1 MTEGYL
7 LELVQCALSNANT
20 QNYLTSN
27 LLKQAQRIAT
37 HRKDFINLWWILQE
51 LQGNPQGTF
60 RRIDDTMKAKF
71 VKEDYEL
78 YGKKYLMKWLEERS
92 INELNPTGD
101 IKKSDQVFPYS
112 IYDIEDRIQTI
123 ENHRKSLVNTN
134 GMHTLDVYYTEHN
147 NAANRMF
154 LNLQYEQFQN
164 IVKRIRDRVIDYLI
178 ETEMQLMQG
187 NTLSRYF
194 ENNKEWVV
202 NKLENIDIN
211 FNDYIKA
218 IDSHMIKGT
227 PIDYEE
233 ALLDIRKVLMLYA
246 NAICPPQAD
255 PVTCSDGKRRV
266 LTEDK
271 YLNRISFV
279 LFEKAGKHTH
289 TELLNQSVEDL
300 VKRIEKVNELSNK
313 GVHNKVTEQEA
324 NQCVIIMYIVLGD
337 LIRIGDEEVLPLS

>member
-1 MTEGYL
+1 MAEGYL

-37 HRKDFINLWWILQE
+37 HRKDFINLWWILLE

-60 RRIDDTMKAKF
+60 RRIDNTMKAKF
-71 VKEDYEL
+71 VKEDYES

-92 INELNPTGD
+92 INDLNPTGY
-101 IKKSDQVFPYS
+101 ITKSDQVFPYS
-112 IYDIEDRIQTI
+112 IYDIEDRIQAI
-123 ENHRKSLVNTN
+123 ENHRNSLVNTN
-134 GMHTLDVYYTEHN
+134 GMHTLDVYYAEQN
-147 NAANRMF
+147 NAANRVF

-194 ENNKEWVV
+194 KNNKEWVV
-202 NKLENIDIN
+202 DKLENIDTN

-246 NAICPPQAD
+246 NAICPPQAA

-289 TELLNQSVEDL
+289 TELLNQNVEDL

-324 NQCVIIMYIVLGD
+324 YQCVIIMYIVLGD
-337 LIRIGDEEVLPLS
+337 LIWIGNEEVLPLS

>member
-1 MTEGYL
+1 MAEGYL

-37 HRKDFINLWWILQE
+37 HRKDFINLWWILLE

-60 RRIDDTMKAKF
+60 RRIDNTMKAKF
-71 VKEDYEL
+71 VKEDYES
-78 YGKKYLMKWLEERS
+78 YGKKYLMKWIEERS

-101 IKKSDQVFPYS
+101 IKKSDQVFPYR
-112 IYDIEDRIQTI
+112 IYDIEDRIQAI
-123 ENHRKSLVNTN
+123 ENHRNSLVNTN
-134 GMHTLDVYYTEHN
+134 GMHTLDVYYAEQN
-147 NAANRMF
+147 NAANRVF

-194 ENNKEWVV
+194 KNNKEWVV
-202 NKLENIDIN
+202 DKLENIDTN

-246 NAICPPQAD
+246 NAICPPQAA

-289 TELLNQSVEDL
+289 TELLNQNVEDL

-324 NQCVIIMYIVLGD
+324 YQCVIIMYIVLGD
-337 LIRIGDEEVLPLS
+337 LIRIGNEEVLPLS

>member
-1 MTEGYL
+1 
-7 LELVQCALSNANT
+7 
-20 QNYLTSN
+20 
-27 LLKQAQRIAT
+27 
-37 HRKDFINLWWILQE
+37 
-51 LQGNPQGTF
+51 
-60 RRIDDTMKAKF
+60 
-71 VKEDYEL
+71 
-78 YGKKYLMKWLEERS
+78 MKWLEERS

-123 ENHRKSLVNTN
+123 ENHRKSLVNTK
-134 GMHTLDVYYTEHN
+134 GMHTLDVYYTEQN

-194 ENNKEWVV
+194 ENNKERVV
-202 NKLENIDIN
+202 NKLENIDTN

-337 LIRIGDEEVLPLS
+337 LIRVGDEEVLPLS

>member
-1 MTEGYL
+1 
-7 LELVQCALSNANT
+7 
-20 QNYLTSN
+20 
-27 LLKQAQRIAT
+27 
-37 HRKDFINLWWILQE
+37 
-51 LQGNPQGTF
+51 
-60 RRIDDTMKAKF
+60 
-71 VKEDYEL
+71 
-78 YGKKYLMKWLEERS
+78 MKWLEERS

-112 IYDIEDRIQTI
+112 IYDIEDRIQAI
-123 ENHRKSLVNTN
+123 ENHRNSLVNTN
-134 GMHTLDVYYTEHN
+134 GMHTLDVYYAEQN
-147 NAANRMF
+147 NAANRVF

-194 ENNKEWVV
+194 KNNKEWVV
-202 NKLENIDIN
+202 DKLENIDTN

-246 NAICPPQAD
+246 NAICPPQAA

-289 TELLNQSVEDL
+289 TELLNQNVEDL

-324 NQCVIIMYIVLGD
+324 YQCVIIMYIVLGD

>member
-20 QNYLTSN
+20 QNYLTNN

-123 ENHRKSLVNTN
+123 ENHRKSLVNTK
-134 GMHTLDVYYTEHN
+134 GMHTLDVYYTEQN

-194 ENNKEWVV
+194 ENNKE
-202 NKLENIDIN
+202 
-211 FNDYIKA
+211 A

-313 GVHNKVTEQEA
+313 GIHNKVTEQEA